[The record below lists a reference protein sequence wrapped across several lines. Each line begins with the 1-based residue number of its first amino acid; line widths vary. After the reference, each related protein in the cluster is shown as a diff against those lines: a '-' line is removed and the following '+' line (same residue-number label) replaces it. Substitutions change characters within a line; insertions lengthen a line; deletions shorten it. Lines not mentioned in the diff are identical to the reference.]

1 MKKVLY
7 VEANDVSRI
16 LFKKLVIEAL
26 KTSEATQLLTAK
38 NTAEAEKLL
47 REETFHLLVTEIYVI
62 DGMDLLR
69 NLRAGSY
76 NNENKLI
83 PAIAFSAA
91 ALNGEKDKCLRVGFN
106 AYFTL
111 PYKAKKVART
121 IDGLL

>member
-1 MKKVLY
+1 MKKILY
-7 VEANDVSRI
+7 VESCDVSRI
-16 LFKKLVIEAL
+16 LFKKTIIEAL
-26 KTSEATQLLTAK
+26 KSSSVQLLTAK
-38 NTAEAEKLL
+38 NTAEAEAIL
-47 REETFHLLVTEIYVI
+47 RQEKFNLLVTEIYVI
-62 DGMDLLR
+62 DGLDLVR
-69 NLRAGSY
+69 NLRTGNY
-76 NNENKLI
+76 NNENKSI